1 MYSYSRVECFN
12 SCPRQ
17 YKFRYI
23 DKIETLSNQDADNAL
38 ICGTALHT
46 GIETTVENA
55 LKSYADHFF
64 CLTDKHV
71 EEMIKLQ
78 HVIPLAKKFLPEG
91 GEFEYKIQFG
101 DFIGFIDYLVPLNEE
116 KTEFAIYDF
125 KYSNA
130 VDRYMQKSQLL
141 VYKYFFE
148 LMNPGKSVKAL
159 YFFFVPKV
167 AIRQKKTETFEEFR
181 IRLRN
186 ELEAIEE
193 VQIKRVNNSPEKLG
207 EFLSDVEEMKR
218 AEDFPKNETRLC
230 NWCEYEQFCSEGV
243 DYMLLP
249 KNERRTLN
257 SVKKRTIWI
266 YGKPFSGK
274 TFFAD
279 GFPDPLMLNTDGNI
293 KNVTAPY
300 VAISDV
306 VTKSGRITDRKHAWE
321 YFKEVISELEKKEND
336 FKTIVIDL
344 LEDLYESCRVCKYEE
359 LGISHESDSPFKA
372 WDIIRTEFLST
383 IRRVV
388 NLNYENIV
396 FCSHEDTSKD
406 ITKKHGD
413 KITSIRPNLAEKCA
427 NKIAGMVDIVARVVA
442 NDDERVLSFKN
453 DEVVFGGGR
462 FTFSKTEIALDYETF
477 CAEYDAAKGAI
488 PTHVSEKKA
497 DEKSDEKSEPKTKEA
512 EPKVEAKTETVENPR
527 VRKPRSKQT
536 DTQAESVDLEPPFDV
551 EGPESDTGPAPA
563 ESAALE
569 DEGNGRIPEEE
580 EAPRRRRRRSI
591 EE

>member
-1 MYSYSRVECFN
+1 MFSYSRVETFN
-12 SCPRQ
+12 NCPRQ

-38 ICGTALHT
+38 VCGTALHT
-46 GIETTVENA
+46 GIETTVENG
-55 LKSYADHFF
+55 LKMYADHFF

-71 EEMIKLQ
+71 EEMIKLEYM
-78 HVIPLAKKFLPEG
+78 IPLAKKFLPEG

-181 IRLRN
+181 VRLRN

-207 EFLSDVEEMKR
+207 EFLNDVEQMKH
-218 AEDFPKNETRLC
+218 AEDFPKNETKLC
-230 NWCEYEQFCSEGV
+230 NWCEYQEYCTEGET
-243 DYMLLP
+243 YMLLP
-249 KNERRTLN
+249 KNERRTLD

-279 GFPDPLMLNTDGNI
+279 AFPDPLMLNTDGNI

-300 VAISDV
+300 LTISDV
-306 VTKSGRITDRKHAWE
+306 VTQNGRITERKLAWE
-321 YFKEVISELEKKEND
+321 VFKEAITELEKGST

-344 LEDLYESCRVCKYEE
+344 LEDLYESCRLYKYAEM
-359 LGISHESDSPFKA
+359 GISHESDSPFKA
-372 WDIIRTEFLST
+372 WDIIRTEFLSV

-388 NLNYENIV
+388 NLDYENII
-396 FCSHEDTSKD
+396 FCSHEDSSKD
-406 ITKKHGD
+406 ITKRHGD
-413 KITSIRPNLAEKCA
+413 KITSIRPNLTDKCA
-427 NKIAGMVDIVARVVA
+427 NKVAGMVDVVARVVA
-442 NDDERVLSFKN
+442 NDDERILSFKN
-453 DEVVFGGGR
+453 DEVIFGGGR
-462 FTFSKTEIALDYETF
+462 FTFSKTEIPLNYETF
-477 CAEYDAAKGAI
+477 CAEYDAAKKG
-488 PTHVSEKKA
+488 TVKVVEKKESEKKV
-497 DEKSDEKSEPKTKEA
+497 DEKSEPETKEA
-512 EPKVEAKTETVENPR
+512 DPEVKPEPEKVENPR
-527 VRKPRSKQT
+527 VRKPRTKPA
-536 DTQAESVDLEPPFDV
+536 DPEVESVDLEPPFNV
-551 EGPESDTGPAPA
+551 EEPESDTGSSLT
-563 ESAALE
+563 ESAAIQDEVDGAVLE
-569 DEGNGRIPEEE
+569 TED
-580 EAPRRRRRRSI
+580 APRRRRRRSV